1 MVKDPLYREIRRRL
15 EEGPNP
21 DDFER
26 CAVDLLRIVYP
37 GLVPIRGGDDG
48 GMDGAMSNARGG
60 PPIPLVVTTRKDV
73 IGNLTKNLKSYRG
86 QGGTAGEAVVATS
99 QALTGRRRANL
110 AKRAGELGFVLRN
123 IHDRADFV
131 GRLYRD
137 PVSRRELF
145 PGLTG
150 NPPALSVFPGSP
162 RPWPATELLGR
173 DKELEWLR
181 GAGGDVVLSGQ
192 PGVGKTALLGTLA
205 REGHGLFVVSR
216 DIGKIADACREFDPD
231 RVFVDDVHLDPASP
245 RDSLLCKLLRLRR
258 ELGMAFEIM
267 ATTWPGHED
276 DVRQTH
282 YLDGQALRVDPLD
295 RGTMTDIVRR
305 VNPRFTDVLIGEIL
319 NQSEGRPGLAVTLAQ
334 WALRDELE
342 DLVNG
347 RLLLREIARDLPRP
361 NSTLEALA
369 PFALAGT
376 HGMTLSAAARSLERP
391 LSDLRAALRAVSG
404 TGILREPGDGDHHG
418 RSVRVTPAA
427 LRVALVERAYFSG
440 ALSMHVEPALEQ
452 GGDPH
457 AYTQTLIEVLARGGR
472 VPHGLIRSRLEELHG
487 YSWPGGLWEAYV
499 RTGEEAARW
508 MLETHP
514 DRILSVGRAA
524 LGIMPDIA
532 LDGLLHAPA
541 EGHLGT
547 GDPTQVIENWVR
559 SGLPGRDAA
568 ERRIRLIER
577 LAAHI
582 RSAQRESRELWTNRR
597 FSEADLFRAAFSLE
611 VSAWR
616 ANPLDDM
623 TFLVTSGSLRGN
635 EVREIAHVWPTA
647 LDALRVLGD
656 DGVRCACR
664 IIEEWTGRLRIR
676 GQHPDTNPTAENE
689 APRMLQDVVE
699 LADGAPGVVMWARRL
714 ARYRKLEVDLPDLD
728 DPFFDRLFP
737 ATGRPWDSFP
747 TDVIL
752 ATAREVADEWKRE
765 DPRTVA
771 CRMMYY
777 ERQRELADHIYPNAL
792 GYVPEEI
799 AQRVNRPMEWLEAF
813 LAQEAPA
820 SWVQPLLEAAVAAS
834 PASDAPW
841 ELVGR
846 DTDYALVCVRVGLSL
861 SGLSDSAVGHIL
873 EAVRHV
879 VATRHDLVPWGD
891 LSHEWQCRLLRDS
904 DAKVRAAAAG
914 PLWHAHRGI
923 RPSGALGT
931 LLWDAV
937 VESGDSAL
945 LEGLIGKDRMV
956 ARAWVLQQARVFSTR
971 RSRHEIAPP
980 WEEVEQPLAEG
991 VVRLGDLSPKRY
1003 LRLLETAIAALTIED
1018 RRDLILAIPAHA
1030 DRRFFGNL
1038 VGTDPDLY
1046 RALLER
1052 NVPVIAHLEPLCGEP
1067 SERMI
1072 RMAREHG
1079 LPIPGGR

>member
-1 MVKDPLYREIRRRL
+1 M
-15 EEGPNP
+15 
-21 DDFER
+21 
-26 CAVDLLRIVYP
+26 DLLRDVYP
-37 GLVPIRGGDDG
+37 ELVPIRGGDDG
-48 GMDGAMSNARGG
+48 GMDGAIADPRGAS
-60 PPIPLVVTTRKDV
+60 PIPLVATTGRNV
-73 IGNLTKNLKSYRG
+73 IGNLTKNLTSYRT
-86 QGGTAGEAVVATS
+86 QGGTAGKAVVATS
-99 QALTGRRRANL
+99 QTLTGRRRANL
-110 AKRAGELGFVLRN
+110 AKRAEELGFVLRN
-123 IHDRADFV
+123 IHDQADFV

-137 PVSRRELF
+137 PASRRELF

-150 NPPALSVFPGSP
+150 KPPALSVFPRSP

-173 DKELEWLR
+173 DEELERLR
-181 GAGGDVVLSGQ
+181 RAEGDVVLSGQ

-205 REGHGLFVVSR
+205 GEGHGLFVVSR
-216 DIGKIADACREFDPD
+216 DIGKIADACREFDPE

-245 RDSLLCKLLRLRR
+245 RDSLLSELLRVRR
-258 ELGMAFEIM
+258 ELGMRFKIM

-276 DVRQTH
+276 DVRQSY
-282 YLDGQALRVDPLD
+282 YLDGQVLRVDPLD
-295 RGTMTDIVRR
+295 RATMTDIVRR
-305 VNPRFTDVLIGEIL
+305 VNRRFTDVLIGEIL

-347 RLLLREIARDLPRP
+347 RLLLGEIARDLPRP
-361 NSTLEALA
+361 ESTLDALA

-376 HGMTLSAAARSLERP
+376 HGMTLPAAAQP
-391 LSDLRAALRAVSG
+391 LGWPESDLRAALRPVSG
-404 TGILREPGDGDHHG
+404 TGILHEADESDPDRRFIGVKPE
-418 RSVRVTPAA
+418 A
-427 LRVALVERAYFSG
+427 LGVALVERAYFSG
-440 ALSMHVEPALEQ
+440 VLSMPVVPALEQ
-452 GGDPH
+452 AADPDPF
-457 AYTQTLIEVLARGGR
+457 TQTLIEVLCRGGR
-472 VPHGLIRSRLEELHG
+472 VPHGLIRRRLVELHRV
-487 YSWPGGLWEAYV
+487 SWPGGLWEAYV

-508 MLETHP
+508 VLETHP

-524 LGIMPDIA
+524 LGIMPDAA
-532 LDGLLHAPA
+532 LDGLLDAPA
-541 EGHLGT
+541 EGNLGT

-559 SGLPGRDAA
+559 SGLPGRDAT

-577 LAAHI
+577 LAAYV
-582 RSAQRESRELWTNRR
+582 RSAQGEHRELWTNRR

-611 VSAWR
+611 VSAWHS
-616 ANPLDDM
+616 NPLDDM
-623 TFLVTSGSLRGN
+623 TLLVTSGSLRGN
-635 EVREIAHVWPTA
+635 EVREIARLWPTA

-689 APRMLQDVVE
+689 ALRMLQDVIE
-699 LADGAPGVVMWARRL
+699 LAEGAPGVVMWARRL
-714 ARYRKLEVDLPDLD
+714 ARYRKLEVDLPGLD
-728 DPFFDRLFP
+728 DPLLDRLFP
-737 ATGRPWDSFP
+737 ATDRPWDSFP

-771 CRMMYY
+771 RRMMYY
-777 ERQRELADHIYPNAL
+777 ERQRELADHIYPNVL

-799 AQRVNRPMEWLEAF
+799 AQRVDRPSNWLKAF
-813 LAQEAPA
+813 LDQRAPA
-820 SWVQPLLEAAVAAS
+820 SWVQPLLEGAVAAS
-834 PASDAPW
+834 SASDTAW

-873 EAVRHV
+873 GAVMHV
-879 VATRHDLVPWGD
+879 VAKRHDLVPWGD
-891 LSHEWQCRLLRDS
+891 LSHEWQCRLLQDG

-914 PLWHAHRGI
+914 PLWHVHRGI
-923 RPSGALGT
+923 RPSGALGR
-931 LLWDAV
+931 LLWDAA

-945 LEGLIGKDRMV
+945 LEELLGKDRMV
-956 ARAWVLQQARVFSTR
+956 ARAWVLQQARVFSSR
-971 RSRHEIAPP
+971 RTGHEIAPP
-980 WEEVEQPLAEG
+980 WEQIELPLAKG
-991 VVRLGDLSPKRY
+991 VVRLGDLSPSRY
-1003 LRLLETAIAALTIED
+1003 LRLVKTAIAALTIED

-1052 NVPVIAHLEPLCGEP
+1052 HVPVTARLEPLCGEP

-1072 RMAREHG
+1072 RTAREHG
-1079 LPIPGGR
+1079 LPIRGDE

>member
-1 MVKDPLYREIRRRL
+1 MRDPLYREIRRRL

-26 CAVDLLRIVYP
+26 CAVELLRDVYP

-48 GMDGAMSNARGG
+48 GMDGAIADPRGDS
-60 PPIPLVVTTRKDV
+60 PIPLVATTGRNV
-73 IGNLTKNLKSYRG
+73 IGSLTKNLTSYRA
-86 QGGTAGEAVVATS
+86 QGGTAGKAVVATS
-99 QALTGRRRANL
+99 QTLTGRRRANL

-123 IHDRADFV
+123 IHDQADFV
-131 GRLYRD
+131 GRLYRY
-137 PVSRRELF
+137 PASRRELF

-150 NPPALSVFPGSP
+150 KPPALSVFPRSP
-162 RPWPATELLGR
+162 RPWPTTELLGR
-173 DKELEWLR
+173 DEELERLR
-181 GAGGDVVLSGQ
+181 RAEGDVVLSGQ

-205 REGHGLFVVSR
+205 GEGHGLFVVSR

-245 RDSLLCKLLRLRR
+245 RDSLLSELLRVRR
-258 ELGMAFEIM
+258 ELGMRFKIM

-276 DVRQTH
+276 DVRQSY
-282 YLDGQALRVDPLD
+282 YLDGQVLRVDPLD
-295 RGTMTDIVRR
+295 RATMTDIVRR
-305 VNPRFTDVLIGEIL
+305 VNRRFTDVLIGEIL

-347 RLLLREIARDLPRP
+347 RLLLSEIARDLPRP
-361 NSTLEALA
+361 DSTLDALA

-376 HGMTLSAAARSLERP
+376 HGMTLPAAARSLERP
-391 LSDLRAALRAVSG
+391 VSDLRAALRAVSG

-418 RSVRVTPAA
+418 RCVRVTPAA

-440 ALSMHVEPALEQ
+440 ALSMRVEPALEQ
-452 GGDPH
+452 AGDPR
-457 AYTQTLIEVLARGGR
+457 AYTRTLIEVLARGGP

-508 MLETHP
+508 VLETHP

-524 LGIMPDIA
+524 LGIMPDAA
-532 LDGLLHAPA
+532 LDGLLDAPA
-541 EGHLGT
+541 EGNLGT

-577 LAAHI
+577 LAAYV
-582 RSAQRESRELWTNRR
+582 RSAQGEYRELWANRR

-611 VSAWR
+611 VSAWQP
-616 ANPLDDM
+616 NPLDD
-623 TFLVTSGSLRGN
+623 THFVITSGSLSGT
-635 EVREIAHVWPTA
+635 EVRALAQAWPKA
-647 LDALRVLGD
+647 LDALRALGD

-689 APRMLQDVVE
+689 ALRMLQDVIE
-699 LADGAPGVVMWARRL
+699 LAKGAPGVVMWARRL
-714 ARYRKLEVDLPDLD
+714 ARYRKLEIDLPDLD
-728 DPFFDRLFP
+728 DPLLDRLFP
-737 ATGRPWDSFP
+737 ATGRPWASFP
-747 TDVIL
+747 TDVVL
-752 ATAREVADEWKRE
+752 ATAREVADDWKRE

-771 CRMMYY
+771 HRMMYY
-777 ERQRELADHIYPNAL
+777 ERQRELADHIYPNVL
-792 GYVPEEI
+792 GYVPEEV
-799 AQRVNRPMEWLEAF
+799 AQRVDRPSEWLEAF
-813 LAQEAPA
+813 LDQRAPA

-834 PASDAPW
+834 PTSDTPW

-846 DTDYALVCVRVGLSL
+846 DREYALVCVRVGLSL
-861 SGLSDSAVGHIL
+861 SGLSDGAVGHIL
-873 EAVRHV
+873 EAIRHV
-879 VATRHDLVPWGD
+879 VAKRHDLVPWGD
-891 LSHEWQCRLLRDS
+891 LSHEWQCRLLQDS

-945 LEGLIGKDRMV
+945 LEELLGKDRMV
-956 ARAWVLQQARVFSTR
+956 ARAWILQQARVFSAR
-971 RSRHEIAPP
+971 
-980 WEEVEQPLAEG
+980 
-991 VVRLGDLSPKRY
+991 RLGDLSPRRY
-1003 LRLLETAIAALTIED
+1003 LRLLKTATAALTMED
-1018 RRDLILAIPAHA
+1018 RRDLILAIPADA

-1052 NVPVIAHLEPLCGEP
+1052 NVPVIARLEPLYGEP

-1072 RMAREHG
+1072 QMAREHG
-1079 LPIPGGR
+1079 LPIGVMNNII

>member
-1 MVKDPLYREIRRRL
+1 MKDPLYREIRGRL

-26 CAVDLLRIVYP
+26 CAVELLRDVYP
-37 GLVPIRGGDDG
+37 GLVPIHGGDDG
-48 GMDGAMSNARGG
+48 GMDGAIANARGG

-73 IGNLTKNLKSYRG
+73 IGNLTKNLTSYRA
-86 QGGTAGEAVVATS
+86 QGGTAGEAVVVTS
-99 QALTGRRRANL
+99 RALTGRRRANL

-123 IHDRADFV
+123 IHDQAEFV

-137 PVSRRELF
+137 PDSRRELF

-173 DKELEWLR
+173 DEELEWLR
-181 GAGGDVVLSGQ
+181 GAAGDVVLSGQ

-216 DIGKIADACREFDPD
+216 DIGEIADACREFDPD
-231 RVFVDDVHLDPASP
+231 RVFVDDVHLDPAST
-245 RDSLLCKLLRLRR
+245 RDSVLSGLLRLRR
-258 ELGMAFEIM
+258 ELGMTFEIM
-267 ATTWPGHED
+267 ATTWPGHEI
-276 DVRQTH
+276 DVRRAL
-282 YLDGQALRVDPLD
+282 YLADDRVLRVKPLE
-295 RGTMTDIVRR
+295 RGAVTEIVRG
-305 VNPRFTDVLIGEIL
+305 VNPHFIHELVGEIL

-334 WALRDELE
+334 WALRDELK

-347 RLLLREIARDLPRP
+347 RLLLREIARDLPQP
-361 NSTLEALA
+361 ESTLDVLA

-376 HGMTLSAAARSLERP
+376 YGMTLPAAAQP
-391 LSDLRAALRAVSG
+391 LGWPENDMRAALRRVSG
-404 TGILREPGDGDHHG
+404 TGILHEADESDPDRRFIGVKPE
-418 RSVRVTPAA
+418 A

-440 ALSMHVEPALEQ
+440 VLSMPVEPALEQ
-452 GGDPH
+452 AGDPDPFTH
-457 AYTQTLIEVLARGGR
+457 TLIEVLARGGR
-472 VPHGLIRSRLEELHG
+472 VPHGLIRRRLEELHG

-499 RTGEEAARW
+499 KTGEEAARW
-508 MLETHP
+508 VLETHP

-532 LDGLLHAPA
+532 LDGLLNAPA
-541 EGHLGT
+541 EGNLGT

-577 LAAHI
+577 LAAYV
-582 RSAQRESRELWTNRR
+582 RSAQREYRELWTNRR

-611 VSAWR
+611 VSAWHS
-616 ANPLDDM
+616 NPLDDM
-623 TFLVTSGSLRGN
+623 TLLVKSGSLRGN
-635 EVREIAHVWPTA
+635 EVREIAQLWPTA

-689 APRMLQDVVE
+689 APRMLQDVIE
-699 LADGAPGVVMWARRL
+699 LAEGAPGVVMWARRL
-714 ARYRKLEVDLPDLD
+714 ARCRKLEVDLPDLD
-728 DPFFDRLFP
+728 DPLLDRLFP

-752 ATAREVADEWKRE
+752 AAAREVADDWKRE

-771 CRMMYY
+771 RRMTYY
-777 ERQRELADHIYPNAL
+777 ERQRELADHIYPNVL
-792 GYVPEEI
+792 GHVPEEI
-799 AQRVNRPMEWLEAF
+799 AQRVDSPSEWLEAF
-813 LAQEAPA
+813 LDQEAPA
-820 SWVQPLLEAAVAAS
+820 SWVQPLLEAAIAAS
-834 PASDAPW
+834 PTSDTPW
-841 ELVGR
+841 KLVGR
-846 DTDYALVCVRVGLSL
+846 DREYALVCVRVGLSL

-873 EAVRHV
+873 GAVRHV
-879 VATRHDLVPWGD
+879 VAKRHDLVPWGD
-891 LSHEWQCRLLRDS
+891 LSHEWQCRLLQDS
-904 DAKVRAAAAG
+904 DAKVRAAAVG

-931 LLWDAV
+931 LLWDAA

-945 LEGLIGKDRMV
+945 LEELLGKDRMV

-971 RSRHEIAPP
+971 RTGHEIAPP
-980 WEEVEQPLAEG
+980 WEQIELPLAKG
-991 VVRLGDLSPKRY
+991 VVRLGDLSPRRY
-1003 LRLLETAIAALTIED
+1003 LRLLKTAITALTIED

-1052 NVPVIAHLEPLCGEP
+1052 HVPVTARLEPLCGEP

-1079 LPIPGGR
+1079 LPIGSDE

>member
-1 MVKDPLYREIRRRL
+1 MVKDPLYREIQRRL

-26 CAVDLLRIVYP
+26 CAVDLLRTVYP
-37 GLVPIRGGDDG
+37 GLVPIPGGDDG
-48 GMDGAMSNARGG
+48 GMDGAIADPSGG
-60 PPIPLVVTTRKDV
+60 CPIPLVATTGRNV
-73 IGNLTKNLKSYRG
+73 IGNLTKNLQSYRG
-86 QGGTAGEAVVATS
+86 RGGTAGEAVVATS
-99 QALTGRRRANL
+99 QALTGRRRTNL
-110 AKRAGELGFVLRN
+110 AKRAGELGFILRN
-123 IHDRADFV
+123 IHDQADFV

-137 PVSRRELF
+137 PVSRGELF

-150 NPPALSVFPGSP
+150 NLPALSVFPRSP

-181 GAGGDVVLSGQ
+181 GAEGDVVLSGQ

-205 REGHGLFVVSR
+205 KEGHGLFVVSQ

-231 RVFVDDVHLDPASP
+231 RVFVDDVHLDATSP
-245 RDSLLCKLLRLRR
+245 RDSLLDKLLRLRR
-258 ELGMAFEIM
+258 ELGMTFEIT

-282 YLDGQALRVDPLD
+282 YLDGQALRVDPLE
-295 RGTMTDIVRR
+295 RGTMADIVRR

-319 NQSEGRPGLAVTLAQ
+319 RQSEGRPGLAVTLAQ
-334 WALRDELE
+334 WVQRGELT
-342 DLVNG
+342 DLLNG
-347 RLLLREIARDLPRP
+347 RLLRREIAKDLPRP
-361 NSTLEALA
+361 DSTLDALA

-376 HGMTLSAAARSLERP
+376 YGMTLPAAARSMER
-391 LSDLRAALRAVSG
+391 SERDLRTALRAVSG
-404 TGILREPGDGDHHG
+404 TGILQEPGDGDRHG
-418 RSVRVTPAA
+418 RCVRVTPPA

-440 ALSMHVEPALEQ
+440 ALSMRVKPALKQ
-452 GGDPH
+452 AGDPH
-457 AYTQTLIEVLARGGR
+457 ACTHTLIQVLARGGR
-472 VPHGLIRSRLEELHG
+472 VPHGLIRRRLEELHS
-487 YSWPGGLWEAYV
+487 YSWPGGLWENYV
-499 RTGEEAARW
+499 RTGEKAARW
-508 MLETHP
+508 VLETHP
-514 DRILSVGRAA
+514 DRVLTVGRAA
-524 LGIMPDIA
+524 LTIVPDIA
-532 LDGLLHAPA
+532 LDGLLDAPV

-568 ERRIRLIER
+568 ERRVRLIER
-577 LAAHI
+577 LAAYI
-582 RSAQRESRELWTNRR
+582 RPAQEKQQEWCTTRR
-597 FSEADLFRAAFSLE
+597 LSPTDLFRAAFSLSTTGSHVDPVDE
-611 VSAWR
+611 R
-616 ANPLDDM
+616 K
-623 TFLVTSGSLRGN
+623 LVITSGSLLGT
-635 EVREIAHVWPTA
+635 EVQALGRIWPNA
-647 LDALRVLGD
+647 LDALRALGD
-656 DGVRCACR
+656 DGVRCACQ
-664 IIEEWTGRLRIR
+664 IIEEWTGRLLIP

-689 APRMLQDVVE
+689 APRMLQDVIE

-714 ARYRKLEVDLPDLD
+714 VRYRELEVDLPDLD
-728 DPFFDRLFP
+728 DPLLDRLFP

-752 ATAREVADEWKRE
+752 ATALEVADDWKGE

-771 CRMMYY
+771 RRMMYY
-777 ERQRELADHIYPNAL
+777 ERQRELADHIYPNVL
-792 GYVPEEI
+792 GYVPEAI
-799 AQRVNRPMEWLEAF
+799 AQRIDKPSEWLEAF
-813 LAQEAPA
+813 LDQRAPA

-834 PASDAPW
+834 PASDTPW

-846 DTDYALVCVRVGLSL
+846 DTEFALVCARVGLSL
-861 SGLSDSAVGHIL
+861 SGLSDSAVGHIV

-879 VATRHDLVPWGD
+879 VARRHDLVPWGD

-904 DAKVRAAAAG
+904 DGKVRAAAAG
-914 PLWHAHRGI
+914 PLWHAHRGT
-923 RPSGALGT
+923 RPSGALGK

-945 LEGLIGKDRMV
+945 LQELLGKDRMV
-956 ARAWVLQQARVFSTR
+956 ARAWVLQQARLFSTR
-971 RSRHEIAPP
+971 RSHSEIPP
-980 WEEVEQPLAEG
+980 TWEDVELPLSEG

-1003 LRLLETAIAALTIED
+1003 MELLNTAIAALSIED

-1052 NVPVIAHLEPLCGEP
+1052 NVPVTAKLEPLCGEP
-1067 SERMI
+1067 SERMV

-1079 LPIPGGR
+1079 CPISGNG